1 MVLVGLSGQSPWYSH
16 GNSLSSFFG
25 CYNPYIGG
33 FKPSFFMGFWGLRVI
48 CRKGFIYGWL
58 ILFNHQH
65 SPPGQ
70 GMESHVDQKI
80 SYLMCYVMMFGAFGI
95 SEDHQ
100 TKNVYILKH
109 ILHKKS
115 QVLLQNVHHFEIRKS
130 VSPYQR
136 ESPQKSSNLH
146 DGQSFEWLSSW
157 HSQQGLFYLWFPF
170 IRPAIKPL

>member
-1 MVLVGLSGQSPWYSH
+1 MVLVGLSRQSPWYSH
-16 GNSLSSFFG
+16 GNPLSSFFG

-48 CRKGFIYGWL
+48 CRKGFIYSWL

-70 GMESHVDQKI
+70 AMESHVDQKNI
-80 SYLMCYVMMFGAFGI
+80 IPDLLRHDVWSVGI
-95 SEDHQ
+95 SEDHL
-100 TKNVYILKH
+100 LKH

-157 HSQQGLFYLWFPF
+157 HSQNQGPYDQGLLTIGFP
-170 IRPAIKPL
+170 

>member
-16 GNSLSSFFG
+16 GNPLSSFFG

-33 FKPSFFMGFWGLRVI
+33 FKPSFFMVFWGLRVI
-48 CRKGFIYGWL
+48 CRKGFIYSWL

-70 GMESHVDQKI
+70 AMESHVDQKNI
-80 SYLMCYVMMFGAFGI
+80 IPDVFRHDVWSVGI

-100 TKNVYILKH
+100 TKHVYILKH

-115 QVLLQNVHHFEIRKS
+115 QVLLQNVHHFEIRKC

-146 DGQSFEWLSSW
+146 RSKALSGF
-157 HSQQGLFYLWFPF
+157 HHG
-170 IRPAIKPL
+170 